1 MINSSTL
8 KEEERVAFK
17 REQVCFVLHSL
28 ACVPITGW
36 DFFFFLTWGPSSLH
50 GQSLDVKYKNVN
62 MHVYIF
68 AISNRMVD
76 MVYWR
81 RVLRVAMQLWR
92 DMRIY
97 FYWLQL
103 LQKHPEKP
111 QGRFLLSPSL
121 FLIVADT

>member
-36 DFFFFLTWGPSSLH
+36 DFFFSLGAQVH
-50 GQSLDVKYKNVN
+50 CRDGVWMLSMKNIN
-62 MHVYIF
+62 IHVYIF
-68 AISNRMVD
+68 AISNRTVD
-76 MVYWR
+76 GVYWR
-81 RVLRVAMQLWR
+81 RVLSVAIQLCR
-92 DMRIY
+92 DMSIY

-103 LQKHPEKP
+103 PAKTL
-111 QGRFLLSPSL
+111 
-121 FLIVADT
+121 

>member
-17 REQVCFVLHSL
+17 REQVCFVLQSL

-36 DFFFFLTWGPSSLH
+36 DFFFLTRGPSSLH
-50 GQSLDVKYKNVN
+50 GRGLDVKYENIN
-62 MHVYIF
+62 MHMYIF
-68 AISNRMVD
+68 ANSKRTVD
-76 MVYWR
+76 CVYWR
-81 RVLRVAMQLWR
+81 HVLSVAIQLSR

-103 LQKHPEKP
+103 PAKTL
-111 QGRFLLSPSL
+111 
-121 FLIVADT
+121 